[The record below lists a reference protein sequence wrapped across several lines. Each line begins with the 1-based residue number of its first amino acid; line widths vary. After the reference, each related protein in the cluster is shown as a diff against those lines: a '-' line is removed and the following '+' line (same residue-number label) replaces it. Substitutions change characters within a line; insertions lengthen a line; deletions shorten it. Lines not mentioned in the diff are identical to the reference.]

1 LNIKIKEIEIM
12 NYELSNKVAEVYTSK
27 GYNVKME
34 ASKSSDYLRITNP
47 SDKYGFKLVV
57 RFSDHDAMTGRSEC
71 ADLQYLTTELN
82 TGVWSGKFTSAFG
95 FDGEDFDTC
104 GEYEYYTEAERS
116 EAVFNVIIA
125 EINNKLDF

>member
-1 LNIKIKEIEIM
+1 M

-71 ADLQYLTTELN
+71 ADLQYIYGEMN
-82 TGVWSGKFTSAFG
+82 KGMWQGKFESMFG
-95 FDGEDFDTC
+95 FDGDDFDTC
-104 GEYEYYTEAERS
+104 GDFEYDTEEERN
-116 EAVFNVIIA
+116 EVVFNVIIA
-125 EINNKLDF
+125 EINSKLDF